1 MGYYSMRILRSFRGG
16 VLSKGWTFVSVA
28 VPFLIFGQLVNG
40 FGSSQ
45 SLTMV
50 SQETLRVIG
59 ASLSAIGGLLIVL
72 GFRAQYKAWNP
83 KGMKRREASAP
94 ETSPIST

>member
-1 MGYYSMRILRSFRGG
+1 MGYYSVRILHSFRGG

-28 VPFLIFGQLVNG
+28 VPFLISGQLVTG
-40 FGSSQ
+40 IGSSQ
-45 SLTMV
+45 SLAMD

-59 ASLSAIGGLLIVL
+59 ASLSALGGLLIVL

-94 ETSPIST
+94 EASPIST